1 MKKLIV
7 VCLVCIAAGIVAS
20 ITRHPDHR
28 PMPEQ
33 FREGMNRVR
42 YLTYA
47 DPDFGYTF
55 CYPSFFHRDD
65 MPHYGPG
72 HVQFSYH
79 VLTDIVLECR
89 VVPMK
94 GYADRRH
101 EFVRG
106 GQMSGLDDSL
116 YYAHHVRRGK
126 LWYVLTLYY
135 HADYAEALAGL
146 RHHVRTWRPFD
157 GPKLTGRAHPNT
169 KKPL

>member
-1 MKKLIV
+1 MRKLLAIIV
-7 VCLVCIAAGIVAS
+7 VCIATGIVAS
-20 ITRHPDHR
+20 IVRHPDRR
-28 PMPEQ
+28 PMPER
-33 FREGMNRVR
+33 FREAMNRVR
-42 YLTYA
+42 YLTYT
-47 DPDFGYTF
+47 DPDFGYTLP
-55 CYPSFFHRDD
+55 YPSFFHRDD

-94 GYADRRH
+94 GHADRRH
-101 EFVRG
+101 GFVSSGR
-106 GQMSGLDDSL
+106 MSGLDGCQ

-135 HADYAEALAGL
+135 HADYEVALAGL
-146 RHHVRTWRPFD
+146 RHHVRTWEPFG
-157 GPKLTGRAHPNT
+157 GPKLKGHAYPGT